1 MKVVNW
7 LDKHF
12 EEAFLVVCL
21 VLISCVM
28 MLQVIVRKIPGVQP
42 LKWAEEFCRFMWI
55 MSVFFS
61 LAYTIRNSCM
71 LRVSVVIDLFPE
83 TIRKVVNILVDFVVA
98 AMMGLMAYNS
108 VGVFNK
114 ILASGEL
121 SPAMQWP
128 MSFVYFFM
136 LFGFILATVRGIQ
149 MMIIHIMHFG
159 DKVATQ
165 LEQTIA
171 DAADE
176 ANAGKRAEGGK

>member
-28 MLQVIVRKIPGVQP
+28 MAQVILRKIGVSLQ
-42 LKWAEEFCRFMWI
+42 WAEEFCRFLWI
-55 MSVFFS
+55 MSVFMS
-61 LAYTIRNSCM
+61 LAYTIRNNCM
-71 LRVSVVIDLFPE
+71 LRVSVVVDLFPE
-83 TIRKVVNILVDFVVA
+83 TIRKVINILVDIVVA

-114 ILASGEL
+114 IVASGEL
-121 SPAMQWP
+121 SPAMRWP

-136 LFGFILATVRGIQ
+136 LFGFALATVRAIQ
-149 MMIIHIMHFG
+149 MCILHIVHFG

-165 LEQTIA
+165 LEQTMA

-176 ANAGKRAEGGK
+176 ANNGKRAEGGK